1 MSRKYSFIFSSLV
14 ENESDIVGHIAYALY
29 KSDKVKYIQSFKDNN
44 GTDPTEEDLCAF
56 HSVSSQEDSIK
67 KYRIVASLI
76 LKDFLDETLDESIR
90 EIEDECN
97 NRHLELIKD
106 VMTPLLPNSSNG

>member
-44 GTDPTEEDLCAF
+44 STDPTEEDLCAF

-106 VMTPLLPNSSNG
+106 VMTPLLPKKK